1 MAETVLTKGSV
12 TFDLAGE
19 SVTLVPTVKAFN
31 LLSSTV
37 DSYSVHLQRLAVG
50 HVDTIKT
57 VLRAGL
63 GLNDAQAKEL
73 SGKIMLTGVFAAS
86 NPCSDYVYRLFNA
99 GKSMEEV
106 QAEQQAKAAAKA
118 EAEEAGDAEDE
129 ENPPHA

>member
-1 MAETVLTKGSV
+1 MADTVFTKGTV

-19 SVTLVPTVKAFN
+19 PVTLAPTVKAFN
-31 LLSSTV
+31 LLSSV
-37 DSYSVHLQRLAVG
+37 ADSYSVLLQRLAVG

-63 GLNDAQAKEL
+63 GLNDTQVKEL
-73 SGKIMLTGVFAAS
+73 PGKIMLTGVFAVA

-99 GKSMEEV
+99 GKSVKEV
-106 QAEQQAKAAAKA
+106 QEEQQAKAAAQD